1 MFAKVRQLKCPRT
14 GGDDNLA
21 PLDAISSTIFD
32 NYYYENLV
40 NKKGLLHSD
49 QELFN
54 GGSTDSQ
61 VIAYKLNPNSFQQDF
76 IKAMQKMNNIGVL
89 TGNRGQIRKNCRKVN

>member
-1 MFAKVRQLKCPRT
+1 LQCPRT

-21 PLDAISSTIFD
+21 PLDAISPVVFD
-32 NYYYENLV
+32 NVYYVNLV

-61 VIAYKLNPNSFQQDF
+61 VIAYKLNPISFQQDF

-89 TGNRGQIRKNCRKVN
+89 TGTRGQIRINCRKVN